1 MKTFQQF
8 IEQYSQN
15 PGKYSDGFSFPIKK
29 GVPRNVMSQDNTT
42 KDKQAQINYPE
53 FQKFL
58 KQNVGKQIWQ
68 RFSPSNEVEY
78 LNRETMKFQNTKPSK
93 GTRAMNPNIKFL
105 PPGQVYKSQ
114 LNN

>member
-1 MKTFQQF
+1 MKNFQQF
-8 IEQYSQN
+8 REQYKQN
-15 PGKYSDGFSFPIKK
+15 PGPFSSGFAFPIKK

-68 RFSPSNEVEY
+68 RFYPDNKVEY
-78 LNRETMKFQNTKPSK
+78 LNRETMKFQDTKPSK

-105 PPGQVYKSQ
+105 PPG
-114 LNN
+114 

>member
-8 IEQYSQN
+8 TEQYKQS
-15 PGKYSDGFSFPIKK
+15 PGIYSSGFAFPIKK

-58 KQNVGKQIWQ
+58 KQNVGKDIWQ

-105 PPGQVYKSQ
+105 PPG
-114 LNN
+114 

>member
-8 IEQYSQN
+8 AEQYKQN
-15 PGKYSDGFSFPIKK
+15 PGPYSPGFAFPIKK
-29 GVPRNVMSQDNTT
+29 GVPRNVMSQNNTT

-58 KQNVGKQIWQ
+58 KQNVGKQILQ
-68 RFSPSNEVEY
+68 RFYPDNKVEY
-78 LNRETMKFQNTKPSK
+78 LNRETMKFQDTKPSK

-105 PPGQVYKSQ
+105 PPG
-114 LNN
+114 

>member
-8 IEQYSQN
+8 TEQYKQS
-15 PGKYSDGFSFPIKK
+15 PGIYSSGFAFPIKK

-58 KQNVGKQIWQ
+58 KQNVNKDIWQ
-68 RFSPSNEVEY
+68 RSYPDNKVEY

-105 PPGQVYKSQ
+105 PPG
-114 LNN
+114 